1 MLITRHMRFFARAF
15 INCARLTPS
24 ATNFRLVSEALGDER
39 LLPAQVTEQSL
50 AGSVQRI
57 AFQDETGFQVVISA
71 DSIFAQHTPANGT
84 LAAFLGRAANVFE
97 RLLPLLPQQATR
109 IALIQ
114 EGSVTMARPDD
125 VARSLFRFPPT
136 FTAEVPF
143 EWDWRCATKSR
154 RSFAGRDE
162 EMNTVAT
169 FHRIAGRLSWGE
181 IFDGVTVELDMNT
194 VPDNLTPRFPATDCR
209 AFLDAGARWHDELA
223 NELVE
228 FIRPG
233 GPS

>member
-15 INCARLTPS
+15 INSARLTPT
-24 ATNFRLVSEALGDER
+24 ATNFRLVSEALDDER

-50 AGSVQRI
+50 AGAVQRI
-57 AFQDETGFQVVISA
+57 AFQDETGFQVVVSS

-84 LAAFLGRAANVFE
+84 LDAFLGRAASVFE

-114 EGSVTMARPDD
+114 EGSVTMAEPDD
-125 VARSLFRFPPT
+125 IARSLFRFPPT
-136 FTAEVPF
+136 FAHKVPF

-154 RSFAGRDE
+154 RSFAEHDE

-169 FHRIAGRLSWGE
+169 FHRLTGLLSWGE
-181 IFDGVTVELDMNT
+181 SFDGVTVELDMNT
-194 VPDNLTPRFPATDCR
+194 VPERLAPRFMAADCR

-223 NELVE
+223 GELVE
-228 FIRPG
+228 FIRQV